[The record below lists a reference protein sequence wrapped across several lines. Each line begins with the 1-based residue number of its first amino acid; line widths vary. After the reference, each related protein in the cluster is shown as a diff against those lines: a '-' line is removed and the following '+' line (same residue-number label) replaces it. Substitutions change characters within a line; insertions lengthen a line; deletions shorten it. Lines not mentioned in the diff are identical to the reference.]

1 MKQSNIR
8 SRSFADLSF
17 HFIIRLFC
25 LVFAIMILYP
35 LYFIVIASFS
45 DPNYVATGQVLL
57 LPKGITFAG
66 YQRIFEDSR
75 IWMGYRNTLF
85 YSVAG
90 TLINLLVTLPCAYA
104 LSRKD
109 FKARN
114 GFMIFFVITMFVNG
128 GLIPTY
134 LTISDLGMENTIWA
148 VLIPFSFNVYNA
160 IIAKTFF
167 ESTIPNEMLEA
178 AKMDGCS
185 NTRFFLQIVL
195 PLSQAVV
202 MVLLLYYL
210 VARWNDYFNA
220 LVYLRDTTL
229 YPLQLHLRSI
239 LLGNQALQQATTG
252 VDAQARVANLIKY
265 GVVIVSSLP
274 LLIFYP
280 LVQKYFTKGVMIG
293 AVKG

>member
-1 MKQSNIR
+1 M
-8 SRSFADLSF
+8 
-17 HFIIRLFC
+17 
-25 LVFAIMILYP
+25 AIILYP
-35 LYFIVIASFS
+35 LYFIVIASVS
-45 DPNYVATGQVLL
+45 DPNYVSTGQVLFV
-57 LPKGITFAG
+57 PKGFTLAG
-66 YQRIFEDSR
+66 YERIFRDER

-85 YSVAG
+85 YSIVG
-90 TLINLLVTLPCAYA
+90 TAINLVVTLPCSYA

-109 FKARN
+109 FAARKPL
-114 GFMIFFVITMFVNG
+114 MMFFVVTMFVNG

-160 IIAKTFF
+160 IIARTFF

-178 AKMDGCS
+178 ARIDGCS
-185 NTRFFLQIVL
+185 NTRFFCQIVL
-195 PLSQAVV
+195 PLSRAVI
-202 MVLLLYYL
+202 MVILLYYL

-220 LVYLRDTTL
+220 LIYLRDNEL

-239 LLGNQALQQATTG
+239 LLGNQALEQASTG
-252 VDAQARVANLIKY
+252 IDAQARVANLIKY

-274 LLIFYP
+274 LLILYP
-280 LVQKYFTKGVMIG
+280 FVQKFFTKGVMVG